1 MDPIERQR
9 RHDERWQQEVLDG
22 LARMLDVLHDISDAV
37 RELAAVPPER
47 STSTDSEPDTL
58 PLLLSVTTLA
68 DALGV
73 SPSTVRSFR
82 ASGHGPRPTKVGG
95 RLFFHRDDVDTW
107 LQELRPADESQTRPW
122 RNTLLPGRIG
132 SGLPAS
138 SGPQKREYCSGSHT
152 EPMAASQY
160 SGRAV
165 CRACKDHV
173 LVNKDGRLRKHF
185 PGLW

>member
-1 MDPIERQR
+1 MNPIERQR
-9 RHDERWQQEVLDG
+9 RHDERWQHEVVDG

-47 STSTDSEPDTL
+47 STSSDPERETL
-58 PLLLSVTTLA
+58 PLLLSVTSLA

-95 RLFFHRDDVDTW
+95 RLFFHRDDVETW
-107 LQELRPADESQTRPW
+107 LQELRPADEARTRPW
-122 RNTLLPGRIG
+122 SGALLPGRIG
-132 SGLPAS
+132 SSLPVS
-138 SGPQKREYCSGSHT
+138 SAPQKRAYCAGSHT
-152 EPMAASQY
+152 EPMAASRY

-165 CRACKDHV
+165 CRACKDDV

-185 PGLW
+185 PGPW